1 MASKQSPW
9 YQQKILHF
17 TMNEEQLVFKSRF
30 FKANRLMKITFLAMN
45 YDCYVPGPSNVDG
58 PVSKLHDNPCYS
70 IYPHKYIYAL
80 RYLYVLHG
88 LINT

>member
-1 MASKQSPW
+1 
-9 YQQKILHF
+9 
-17 TMNEEQLVFKSRF
+17 MNEEYLVFRSRF
-30 FKANRLMKITFLAMN
+30 FKAKCEMKITFHAMN
-45 YDCYVPGPSNVDG
+45 YACYVPGPSNVDG